1 MSRTITEED
10 LRNILNEVLPP
21 SNERIFHIENI
32 SGSGRINASTSGSIP
47 ITLPTVSG
55 YVPIGII
62 GVTNSHG
69 AHFCITD
76 FSLLSATS
84 ARVVCRNVSNT
95 AQTITITA
103 KVLYVLNGM
112 SN

>member
-1 MSRTITEED
+1 MLDVKALINK
-10 LRNILNEVLPP
+10 LL
-21 SNERIFHIENI
+21 ERITTMLFHIENV
-32 SGSGRINASTSGSIP
+32 SGSGRISASTNGSIS

-62 GVTNSHG
+62 GISNSHG

-76 FSLLSATS
+76 YSLLSATS

-103 KVLYVLNGM
+103 KVLYVLDGM

>member
-1 MSRTITEED
+1 MLDMMELINKLLGRITTM
-10 LRNILNEVLPP
+10 L
-21 SNERIFHIENI
+21 FHIENV
-32 SGSGRINASTSGSIP
+32 SGSGRIGASTNGSIN
-47 ITLPTVSG
+47 LSVPTVSG
-55 YVPIGII
+55 YMPIGII

-103 KVLYVLNGM
+103 KVLYVLDGM